1 MNDLEVSEIDDNWA
15 VEFLL
20 WKLIICNDRNLV
32 SKVEKV
38 LKGSLDSIPSASVK
52 IEIMGRKVCLMCKGK
67 TLLGLVNKHIE
78 NKKFVVITQHCF
90 A

>member
-1 MNDLEVSEIDDNWA
+1 MNNLEVSEIDDNWA

-38 LKGSLDSIPSASVK
+38 LKGSLDSIPSPSPSLK
-52 IEIMGRKVCLMCKGK
+52 IQIMDGKVVKGK
-67 TLLGLVNKHIE
+67 HCCGLSTN
-78 NKKFVVITQHCF
+78 F
-90 A
+90 